1 MNQKNINWW
10 EFIWDEI
17 VQKRPKS
24 LSTSDWPEGFIIMDR
39 NLGATS
45 NDIYNKNSHGYHY
58 QRWNNY
64 WFLVGCDE
72 KNKGNG
78 LECSNPYLWST
89 FTRAVWKDEYLHNG
103 YVWKNFIKLDLSTEE
118 EIRNGERD
126 YWENDEHYYWL
137 WWWEND
143 YYDFWKSGDLGLNL
157 TNQSMKD
164 RQGPCPDWWHVPSIW
179 EWAKLTTY
187 WAIDYQEK
195 NETKLDFTDKF
206 LLYQIFEDEAADDFI
221 RKFKLPM
228 AWYIDE
234 DSGNL
239 RIGWWDYWSSSP
251 FWLHKIGDK
260 DDYFAY
266 AVDLDSS
273 NSTYWGLVSN
283 SNWSPRARWASVR
296 CFKNE
301 FKKSENQITEITSNN
316 SNNQITVL
324 KNTWTSE
331 NVINAADWFDNGNQ
345 SQVLGNWFTR
355 EYNNAFKFSYINWI
369 TTASS
374 IKNAKMNSPL
384 TRIAMAK
391 MLSQYAINVLW
402 KQSNTSK
409 WIKKFSDVTAKQNSD
424 YNNAVTL
431 SYQLWIMWQWTD
443 KFRPNDV
450 VTRAEFATALSRMLY
465 NTEDWKWSV
474 KYYEPHLYKLAG
486 EWIIKNLDPKR
497 IELRWNVMLM
507 LMRSAISVDEVN
519 NIINDTIK
527 AAEEKAN
534 KKVKLIT
541 DEGPF
546 NWYPEFDVNYW
557 SGYKWIKTCKDE
569 NGVLLYNQQWIDFV
583 YLYQD
588 ENWKHTCTKDECMD
602 DKWNFEKLMYNEK
615 VNYWWDDKVARR
627 FSCTQTW
634 FFLYASKS
642 SRLFEYGEIAGLFYN
657 NYNDRIIYI
666 DEKDNT
672 YWYFWFID
680 FIDNSKN
687 IWDEYSDKLFKI
699 EKNFNDDKEK
709 YFQHI
714 KWYLDDLET
723 AINKTKSTDIELY
736 NEINGFYT
744 NYDTVI
750 NYAEWLLMII
760 DKYLKQLNEIEKT
773 IKFESWD
780 YSSSAKIIKMINYLE
795 LLKKTVNEWEKRL
808 DIIDDY
814 MMKVSVRNWNYI
826 FPEWWRENIERESH
840 SLFDYVRNFRR
851 KFNIYQK
858 YLINYAKNY
867 ISKFLR

>member
-1 MNQKNINWW
+1 MDQKNINWW

-24 LSTSDWPEGFIIMDR
+24 LNASDWPDGFIIMDR
-39 NLGATS
+39 NLWATS

-58 QRWNNY
+58 QWWNNY

-78 LECSNPYLWST
+78 LDCSDPYLWST
-89 FTRAVWKDEYLHNG
+89 FTRVVWKDEYLHNG
-103 YVWKNFIKLDLSTEE
+103 YVWKNFIKLDLSTEGKR
-118 EIRNGERD
+118 RNSERD

-137 WWWEND
+137 WWWEKD
-143 YYDFWKSGDLGLNL
+143 YYDFGNSGDLGLNL
-157 TNQSMKD
+157 TEQSMKD

-195 NETKLDFTDKF
+195 NKTKLDFTDEF
-206 LLYQIFEDEAADDFI
+206 LLYQIFEDDAADDFI

-228 AWYIDE
+228 AWYLDE

-239 RIGWWDYWSSSP
+239 RIGYWDYWSSSP
-251 FWLHKIGDK
+251 FWLHKIGDE

-266 AVDLDSS
+266 AVDLSPS

-301 FKKSENQITEITSNN
+301 FKTTEKKTIGTTVNN
-316 SNNQITVL
+316 SNTQIKTL
-324 KNTWTSE
+324 NNIQTKEGST
-331 NVINAADWFDNGNQ
+331 NAADWFDNGNQ
-345 SQVLGNWFTR
+345 SQVLKNWFSR

-402 KQSNTSK
+402 KQPNTSK
-409 WIKKFSDVTAKQNSD
+409 WIKKFNDVTVKQNSD

-431 SYQLWIMWQWTD
+431 SYQLWIMWQWTN

-465 NTEDWKWSV
+465 NTEDWKWSE
-474 KYYEPHLYKLAG
+474 KYYEPHLSKLAS
-486 EWIIKNLDPKR
+486 EWIINSLDPKR
-497 IELRWNVMLM
+497 IELRWNVMIM

-519 NIINDTIK
+519 NIINDTNK

-534 KKVKLIT
+534 RKVKLIT
-541 DEGPF
+541 EGAF
-546 NWYPEFDVNYW
+546 MWYPEFDVDYW
-557 SGYKWIKTCKDE
+557 SSYKWTRICKDE
-569 NGVLLYNQQWIDFV
+569 NGILFYNQDWIDFV

-588 ENWKHTCTKDECMD
+588 ENWKHTCSREECAN

-615 VNYWWDDKVARR
+615 VNYWWDDKKART
-627 FSCTQTW
+627 FSCTQSW
-634 FFLYASKS
+634 SFVSISRSES
-642 SRLFEYGEIAGLFYN
+642 SYEYWDVAWLFHN
-657 NYNDRIIYI
+657 NYNDRILYI
-666 DEKDNT
+666 DKNDNK
-672 YWYFWFID
+672 YWYLWFVD
-680 FIDNSKN
+680 FMSTSSN
-687 IWDEYSDKLFKI
+687 IWDEYSNKLFQI
-699 EKNFNDDKEK
+699 EQSFNKDKEK
-709 YFQHI
+709 YFKRIQ
-714 KWYLDDLET
+714 WYLEDLSI
-723 AINKTKSTDIELY
+723 AINKKDSTDTALY
-736 NEINGFYT
+736 EEIVNGYNT
-744 NYDTVI
+744 SYDKVI
-750 NYAEWLLMII
+750 NYAEALLIVIDRYLEQLKEIQIMIT
-760 DKYLKQLNEIEKT
+760 Y
-773 IKFESWD
+773 ESWD
-780 YSSSAKIIKMINYLE
+780 YSTSTKLIKMIDYLE
-795 LLKKTVNEWEKRL
+795 TLKKTIKEGEKKL
-808 DIIDDY
+808 DMIDNY
-814 MMKVSVRNWNYI
+814 MMKVSNINWKYF
-826 FPEWWRENIERESH
+826 FPKWWRENMERESH
-840 SLFDYVRNFRR
+840 SLFVYTR
-851 KFNIYQK
+851 KFKETFNTYQK

-867 ISKFLR
+867 ISKSLK